1 MFHQK
6 TTQVAKGK
14 WKGILMALGM
24 PDHFLSCKHGP
35 CPLCGGT
42 NRFRW
47 DNQDGRGTYIC
58 NQCGAGDGMTLAC
71 AFTDKPF
78 AEVAPHIDRILGN
91 VKPDTQSQPDV
102 TPEKIQNALRALYK
116 QSQPVRQG
124 DVVDRYLAARN
135 LDELIYPKA
144 LRYAENLRDGE
155 GGVHPCMIALVGRYG
170 ERKFDTIHRTF
181 LKRDGSGK
189 AEIESPRK
197 LMPGTVPEGASVML
211 SDWTE
216 SGPLGIAEGIETAM
230 AASAIFDMPV
240 WAALNSSMMKK
251 WLPPPGC
258 AEIVIYGDNDTNFT
272 GQAAAYQL
280 ANRLAV
286 KGYPVGPIQFPSRPG
301 DDWADEYLRNSISR

>member
-102 TPEKIQNALRALYK
+102 TPEKIPKRA
-116 QSQPVRQG
+116 QERFTS
-124 DVVDRYLAARN
+124 
-135 LDELIYPKA
+135 KA
-144 LRYAENLRDGE
+144 
-155 GGVHPCMIALVGRYG
+155 
-170 ERKFDTIHRTF
+170 
-181 LKRDGSGK
+181 
-189 AEIESPRK
+189 SP
-197 LMPGTVPEGASVML
+197 
-211 SDWTE
+211 
-216 SGPLGIAEGIETAM
+216 
-230 AASAIFDMPV
+230 
-240 WAALNSSMMKK
+240 
-251 WLPPPGC
+251 
-258 AEIVIYGDNDTNFT
+258 
-272 GQAAAYQL
+272 
-280 ANRLAV
+280 
-286 KGYPVGPIQFPSRPG
+286 
-301 DDWADEYLRNSISR
+301 